1 MNQSEKGNLKWYLL
15 LFLAVILF
23 LTAMATNQMILNL
36 VVILLAIYIYK
47 YGNPVLFKEY
57 DEKRKKKI
65 EESMV
70 VREAAKRHSI
80 QEIYLE
86 KNNGGIIH
94 VRRTYAI

>member
-1 MNQSEKGNLKWYLL
+1 
-15 LFLAVILF
+15 
-23 LTAMATNQMILNL
+23 MILNL

-70 VREAAKRHSI
+70 VREAAKEALNSGNLFR
-80 QEIYLE
+80 
-86 KNNGGIIH
+86 KK
-94 VRRTYAI
+94 